1 MYVNITGKDFAP
13 KDHICDHVERRLRFA
28 LGRAVGCVEGVSVA
42 LFNGRGGLDT
52 SCNIRVRMSADSD
65 IEIEQTDPKIYPAID
80 RAIER
85 AGRAVRRAIQVS
97 LTEQGAGWARTRG

>member
-13 KDHICDHVERRLRFA
+13 NDHICDHVQCHLRFS
-28 LGRAVGCVEGVSVA
+28 LGRSVGRVEGVSVA

-52 SCNIRVRMSADSD
+52 SCNIRVRMGADSD
-65 IEIEQTDPKIYPAID
+65 IEIEQTDPEIYAAID

-85 AGRAVRRAIQVS
+85 VARAVRRAIQVS
-97 LTEQGAGWARTRG
+97 LTEHGAGWARTRV